1 MLLRTFLSIDV
12 PFDDAKVKQ
21 VINGCNLISN
31 EIADFVGETIR
42 KKSDNIKERAA
53 SVAKMIRNTGA
64 LLSNV
69 SLADS
74 AVRNRGY
81 LITFPKALEGR
92 TKTVGQR
99 THQVTNR
106 NWLESVEQ
114 ELRQIQRQRRVVGKD
129 KLEREQLGK

>member
-42 KKSDNIKERAA
+42 KKGDDIKERAA

-69 SLADS
+69 RTCFSFA
-74 AVRNRGY
+74 RN
-81 LITFPKALEGR
+81 
-92 TKTVGQR
+92 
-99 THQVTNR
+99 
-106 NWLESVEQ
+106 
-114 ELRQIQRQRRVVGKD
+114 
-129 KLEREQLGK
+129 